1 MNDPIAL
8 LKQDHREVAKMLK
21 TLDASRPGARRAATV
36 KKLTA
41 ALRLHMD
48 IEEQR
53 VYPLVEEL
61 VDREDAEEANIEHR
75 LAREGLEQL
84 NELVARP
91 GFGAAVAMLTAG
103 IRHHVKEE
111 ETEIFPKLKKKL
123 DRETLST
130 LGDAVAADKKQ
141 SRSAGRVRAGV

>member
-1 MNDPIAL
+1 
-8 LKQDHREVAKMLK
+8 MLK

-36 KKLTA
+36 KKLTD
-41 ALRLHMD
+41 ALSLHME

-123 DRETLST
+123 DRETLRT

-141 SRSAGRVRAGV
+141 SRTVGRVRAGR